1 MAMAEGMSQQTRRE
15 FLQEAAG
22 LMVGAAILPVVGQER
37 VIDTHTHFYDIGRPQ
52 GVPWPSRSEAVL
64 YRTHLPGEFGQITA
78 GLGMVGTVVV
88 EASPWLEDNQWV
100 LDLAR
105 ENPVIVGFV
114 GNLAV
119 GELGFADHLRRFR
132 RNPLFRGLRLGEKSL
147 IGGVGQVG
155 FMDDLRR
162 MAGEGLALDALVGL
176 AGLEAVERV
185 AREIPSLRIMIDH
198 LPFVALDQDPEMA
211 RRRLGPLAARPNVYA
226 KVSNVIRQ
234 RSGKVVTEQG
244 EYRARLDLLWDLF
257 GGKRLVYGSNWPVS
271 NLVSSYEEQFR
282 VVADY
287 FRAQGRVAADDYFYG
302 NSRRFYRWIERR

>member
-1 MAMAEGMSQQTRRE
+1 MSEETIDPARRE
-15 FLQEAAG
+15 FLRGVMGLAMVAG
-22 LMVGAAILPVVGQER
+22 ETRGVVAER
-37 VIDTHTHFYDIGRPQ
+37 VIDTHTHFYDIERPQ
-52 GVPWPSRSEAVL
+52 GVPWPPRTEPVL
-64 YRTHLPGEFGQITA
+64 YRTHLPAEFSRLTA
-78 GLGMVGTVVV
+78 GLGVAGTVVV
-88 EASPWLEDNQWV
+88 EASPWLEDKQWV

-119 GELGFADHLRRFR
+119 GESGFADHLRRFR

-234 RSGKVVTEQG
+234 RGGKVVTEQG

-271 NLVSSYEEQFR
+271 NRVSSYEEQFR